1 MKAKAQM
8 KQTDPKIWEIMGLKL
23 TLDAT
28 DLDTAERLD
37 TAFEKMGAAEKEI
50 PKDGRYADIIRGYLH
65 MYEVL
70 FREIFPEDADRLLA
84 AIPRNTDAYDEVYV
98 SLLGFI
104 AAQRAASVQRRL
116 ERLSKYRP
124 SGRKK

>member
-1 MKAKAQM
+1 MKAKP
-8 KQTDPKIWEIMGLKL
+8 KQEQDPKIWEIRGLKL
-23 TLDAT
+23 KLDAT

-37 TAFEKMGAAEKEI
+37 AAFEKMGAAEMEI
-50 PKDGRYADIIRGYLH
+50 PKDGKYADIIRGYLH

-84 AIPRNTDAYDEVYV
+84 AIPKSTDAYDEVYI

-104 AAQRAASVQRRL
+104 AAQRAASVQRRM

-124 SGRKK
+124 AGRKK

>member
-1 MKAKAQM
+1 MKAKP
-8 KQTDPKIWEIMGLKL
+8 KQEQDPKIWEIRSLKL

-37 TAFEKMGAAEKEI
+37 AAFEKMGEAEKAI
-50 PKDGRYADIIRGYLH
+50 PKEGKYADIIRGYLH

-104 AAQRAASVQRRL
+104 AAQRAASLQRRM

-124 SGRKK
+124 TGRKK

>member
-1 MKAKAQM
+1 MKAKTQM
-8 KQTDPKIWEIMGLKL
+8 KQTDPKIWEIRDLKL
-23 TLDAT
+23 PLDVT

-37 TAFEKMGAAEKEI
+37 AAFEKMGAAEKEI

-70 FREIFPEDADRLLA
+70 FREIFPEDAERLLA
-84 AIPRNTDAYDEVYV
+84 AIPKSTDAYDEVYV

-124 SGRKK
+124 AGRKK